1 MTFDFMLFTLMI
13 HFGQSNNSSICLI
26 HSVVILLLQTCS
38 LIFISFIFH
47 LHLSSLIFHLSSF
60 IFHLHLSS
68 LIFHLSSFI
77 FHLSSSSFIF
87 NLSSSSLFILPSYI
101 FHFHFPS
108 DSFTLYNHENSL
120 TSLRCTFHFYNY
132 SSFATTSIYASIVWA
147 SLYTHEPSSLYV
159 LALEH
164 ISRNSSINR
173 ANVSNRS

>member
-60 IFHLHLSS
+60 IFHL
-68 LIFHLSSFI
+68 
-77 FHLSSSSFIF
+77 SSSSFIF

-108 DSFTLYNHENSL
+108 DSFTLYDHENSL